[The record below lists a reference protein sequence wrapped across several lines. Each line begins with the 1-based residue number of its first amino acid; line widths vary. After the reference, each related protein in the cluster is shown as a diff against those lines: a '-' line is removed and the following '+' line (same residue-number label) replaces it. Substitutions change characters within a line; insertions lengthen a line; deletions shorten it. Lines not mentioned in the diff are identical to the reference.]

1 MEGRHLD
8 EVLPGFISAAKQG
21 RFYSEELIHRIS
33 SAHSIQGIQEIPS
46 DVRELFLT
54 AHDVPSEQQ
63 IDLQAVFQRH
73 VDNAVSKTI
82 NLPSNASWKEVCS
95 ALTYA
100 HSKGC
105 KGLTV
110 YREGSKPGQVLTTIK
125 DTSSCPTCGR
135 FIRAEEGALQC
146 ESCG

>member
-1 MEGRHLD
+1 
-8 EVLPGFISAAKQG
+8 VSP
-21 RFYSEELIHRIS
+21 
-33 SAHSIQGIQEIPS
+33 
-46 DVRELFLT
+46 
-54 AHDVPSEQQ
+54 EQQ
-63 IDLQAVFQRH
+63 IGLQAAFQKH

-82 NLPSNASWKEVCS
+82 NLPAGASWKDVCH

-100 HSKGC
+100 HAKGC

-125 DTSSCPTCGR
+125 DTSTCPACGR